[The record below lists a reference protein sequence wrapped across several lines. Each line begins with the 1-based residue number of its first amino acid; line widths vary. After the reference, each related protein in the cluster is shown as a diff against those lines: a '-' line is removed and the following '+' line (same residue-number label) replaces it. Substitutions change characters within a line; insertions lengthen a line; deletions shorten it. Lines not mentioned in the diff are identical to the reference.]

1 MQQWLIFQKMKVW
14 DAYVCSFCIWSLPFT
29 LPETN
34 ILHQKMDHW
43 KRRFPL
49 DTIIFRGY
57 VSFRE
62 GVGRILQ
69 IIDFRYLVD
78 QPVTYLLI
86 RALVEF
92 QSSLPAMSSASM
104 PCVSLKRQTLVCLS
118 CLLLWYP
125 QLHSWCRRR
134 AKPTGQDQL
143 QKPRKKTQKI
153 SF

>member
-1 MQQWLIFQKMKVW
+1 M
-14 DAYVCSFCIWSLPFT
+14 
-29 LPETN
+29 
-34 ILHQKMDHW
+34 
-43 KRRFPL
+43 

-92 QSSLPAMSSASM
+92 QSSLPAMSSACPAYFFGTSSSIHGVVVGVADRSGSAAET
-104 PCVSLKRQTLVCLS
+104 PKKDTKNQFKVTKVSRIFQGYSLLALLNLLKQLLS
-118 CLLLWYP
+118 KD
-125 QLHSWCRRR
+125 R
-134 AKPTGQDQL
+134 T
-143 QKPRKKTQKI
+143 
-153 SF
+153 

>member
-1 MQQWLIFQKMKVW
+1 MKVW

-92 QSSLPAMSSASM
+92 QSSLPAMSSACPAYFFGTSSSIHG
-104 PCVSLKRQTLVCLS
+104 VV
-118 CLLLWYP
+118 
-125 QLHSWCRRR
+125 
-134 AKPTGQDQL
+134 GE
-143 QKPRKKTQKI
+143 PRSGSAAETPKKDTQK
-153 SF
+153 SV